1 MMGSG
6 LAGNLQPGEDLGTP
20 NLSEARHWLQ
30 TYEQL
35 VWLKIDIL
43 AHAQRPASP
52 PAARPLSDAERDLS
66 KLRDELQWLEE
77 RRRFWEQR
85 VLVLEARGPLLDN

>member
-1 MMGSG
+1 MESG
-6 LAGNLQPGEDLGTP
+6 LAGNLQPGEDLETP

-30 TYEQL
+30 TYEHM

-43 AHAQRPASP
+43 SHAQRSASHP
-52 PAARPLSDAERDLS
+52 GGPPGPAAEHDLAR
-66 KLRDELQWLEE
+66 LREELQWLEE

-85 VLVLEARGPLLDN
+85 VLALEARRQVLDD